1 MCSRV
6 IVYGGCGSLGRKC
19 VELLKKSNV
28 WVTSIDLGANDAAD
42 QNVLITNLTSWT
54 EQEKEVVSKVESA
67 LGGENVDAILC
78 VAGGW
83 AGGNAKS
90 PNLVKSAD
98 LMWKQSVWTST
109 IAAHLATKFMNSGG
123 MLTLPGA
130 AAGTDGT
137 PGMIGYGMAKAAV
150 HQLCKSVAASSSGMP
165 ESSTTVCVLPITLD
179 TPMNRKGMPD
189 ADFTSWTSLEF
200 VAELLIKWAQGKDRP
215 ESGSLLKLV
224 TEGGNTKVVPV

>member
-6 IVYGGCGSLGRKC
+6 LVYGGRGALGSKC
-19 VELLKKSNV
+19 VELLKKNDI
-28 WVTSIDLGANDAAD
+28 WVASIDLGANDSAD
-42 QNVLITNLTSWT
+42 SNVLISNLTSWT
-54 EQEKEVVSKVESA
+54 EQQEEVVSKVEGV
-67 LGGENVDAILC
+67 LDGKNVDAILC

-90 PNLVKSAD
+90 KNLVKNAD

-109 IAAHLATKFMNSGG
+109 IAAHLATKFLNPGG
-123 MLTLPGA
+123 ILTLPGA
-130 AAGTDGT
+130 FAGTEGT

-150 HQLCKSVAASSSGMP
+150 HQLCKSVASPSSGMP
-165 ESSTTVCVLPITLD
+165 ENTTTVSILPITLD

-189 ADFTSWTSLEF
+189 ADFSSWTTLDF
-200 VAELLIKWAQGKDRP
+200 VAELLLKWAKGTDRP

-224 TEGGNTKVVPV
+224 TEKGNTKVIPI